1 MIIWVNQNISL
12 IWNKVVVILVRNSS
26 MVVTLGCYPKSEY
39 NPSILMLLPF
49 LTIIPVRSQWGYNLP
64 EDHAWSHSCGL
75 KPYCNQCPEIQRD
88 TSLMAVLRRL
98 FHASLA
104 LGWTQI
110 IGISSFKTFKKGE
123 LWLVGG
129 FNPSEKYES
138 VGMIIPNIWKTC
150 SKPPT
155 RW

>member
-1 MIIWVNQNISL
+1 MPGPTAADSNPTAISA
-12 IWNKVVVILVRNSS
+12 
-26 MVVTLGCYPKSEY
+26 PKFSVY
-39 NPSILMLLPF
+39 
-49 LTIIPVRSQWGYNLP
+49 
-64 EDHAWSHSCGL
+64 
-75 KPYCNQCPEIQRD
+75 

-123 LWLVGG
+123 VWLVGG

-138 VGMIIPNIWKTC
+138 VGMIIPNIWKNMFQT
-150 SKPPT
+150 T
-155 RW
+155 NQMIN